1 MAAAALRDPPQGGV
15 SFLDVAVRFSG
26 KDGGSLMGSET
37 PVPRCD
43 AEELCTCILT
53 GETVPRFP
61 LPSGIGSVS
70 CLAPFL
76 VPAVLNPHGEGL
88 EVSCLAVRL
97 MDAPWF
103 PFP

>member
-26 KDGGSLMGSET
+26 KEWRLLDEAQRRLYLDVMLKNYALVSSL
-37 PVPRCD
+37 
-43 AEELCTCILT
+43 A
-53 GETVPRFP
+53 
-61 LPSGIGSVS
+61 
-70 CLAPFL
+70 L